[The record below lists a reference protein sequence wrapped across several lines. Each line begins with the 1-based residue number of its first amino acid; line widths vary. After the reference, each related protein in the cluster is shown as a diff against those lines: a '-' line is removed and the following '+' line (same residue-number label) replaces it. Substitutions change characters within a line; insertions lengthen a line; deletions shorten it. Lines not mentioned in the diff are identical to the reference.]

1 MNPAQASTLRNLL
14 ATQPIAALG
23 TLHEGDPFVSMVP
36 FALLPGGTDF
46 LIHVSQLSAHTQDML
61 THTQVSLLVIAPPS
75 PEVPAQAL
83 ARMTVQGL
91 ATQLPESTPGHA
103 AAERAYL
110 ARFPNSA
117 TMFELPD
124 FSLFAIRPRSIR
136 FIGGFGQALTLTPE
150 MLAEALRGA

>member
-14 ATQPIAALG
+14 AIQPIASLG

-83 ARMTVQGL
+83 ARMTIQGL

-103 AAERAYL
+103 AAKTAYL

-117 TMFELPD
+117 AMFELPD